1 MSLSPGTR
9 LGVYEITAQIGA
21 GGMGE
26 VYRAHDTRLKRQVA
40 IKVLPESVAT
50 DPQRVARFRQE
61 AELQA
66 ALNHPN
72 IAHLY
77 GLEEVDGIMA
87 LVMELVE
94 GPTLAD
100 RIASGPIPVDEALS
114 IGKQIAEAL
123 EAAHEQGIVHR
134 DLKPANVKVTDAHI
148 VKVLDFGLAKAM
160 EPASASGSSVVANSP
175 TMTSPAMTRVGTVLG
190 TAAYMSPE
198 QARGTIV
205 DKRTDIWAFGCVVYE
220 MLTGEPAFPGDTVA
234 DSVAKIMKRSP
245 DFEALP
251 GSMPSSVRRLVRR
264 CLERDSKER
273 LRDIGEARIE
283 IGQALA
289 APLADG
295 ASHGADSAFT
305 DVGASGRPVQDEERR
320 RQKQIEG
327 YRLGGLIVTAS
338 GIGVG
343 ALLYGLV
350 PGSGV
355 YLVGAVPAAVG
366 AALLL
371 YGFVFAPRSVIT
383 GVGASASPVQDE
395 ERRRQKQV
403 EGYKLG
409 GLIVTASGI
418 GAGALLYGLV
428 PGSGLY
434 LVAAVPTA
442 VGAALLFYGFGVAP
456 RSAATPGHR

>member
-1 MSLSPGTR
+1 MTLAPGTR

-26 VYRAHDTRLKRQVA
+26 VYRANDTRLKRQVA
-40 IKVLPESVAT
+40 IKVLPEAVAT
-50 DPQRVARFRQE
+50 DPQRVSRFRRE

-77 GLEEVDGIMA
+77 GLEDLDGITA

-100 RIASGPIPVDEALS
+100 RIANGPIPVDEALS
-114 IGKQIAEAL
+114 IAKQIAEAL

-134 DLKPANVKVTDAHI
+134 DLKPANVKVTDAST

-160 EPASASGSSVVANSP
+160 EPDASSGDVANSP

-198 QARGTIV
+198 QARGKAV
-205 DKRTDIWAFGCVVYE
+205 DKRTDVWAFGCVFYE
-220 MLTGEPAFPGDTVA
+220 MLAGGPAFPGETIA
-234 DSVAKIMKRSP
+234 DSVAKIIERSP

-251 GSMPSSVRRLVRR
+251 DSMPPSVRLLVRR
-264 CLERDSKER
+264 CLERDARER

-289 APLADG
+289 APPAG
-295 ASHGADSAFT
+295 EARHGFASAVTG
-305 DVGASGRPVQDEERR
+305 VGVSGSPEQDEERR

-327 YRLGGLIVTAS
+327 CRLA
-338 GIGVG
+338 
-343 ALLYGLV
+343 
-350 PGSGV
+350 
-355 YLVGAVPAAVG
+355 
-366 AALLL
+366 
-371 YGFVFAPRSVIT
+371 
-383 GVGASASPVQDE
+383 
-395 ERRRQKQV
+395 
-403 EGYKLG
+403 

-418 GAGALLYGLV
+418 GAGALLNGLV
-428 PGSGLY
+428 PGSGVY
-434 LVAAVPTA
+434 LVAAMPDGHWRRPAPLWVRRRAAFRRHWRWRESGVPCRM
-442 VGAALLFYGFGVAP
+442 
-456 RSAATPGHR
+456 RSAVD